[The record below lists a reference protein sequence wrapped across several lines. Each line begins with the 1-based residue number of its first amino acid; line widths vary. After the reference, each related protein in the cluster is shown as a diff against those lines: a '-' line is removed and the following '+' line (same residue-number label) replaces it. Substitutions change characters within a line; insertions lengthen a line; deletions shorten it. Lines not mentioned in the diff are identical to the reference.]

1 MDKQKIGIHI
11 VSLVAAVFLFL
22 SVNDSFLG
30 KFFPAATTANYH
42 TTWVYDVPIEVNY
55 DKDKLYVLGIPD
67 SVDVKLSGP
76 ISIVQ
81 KEALDRRLKAKLDF
95 SNVSSGSEQDIKV
108 EISDIDSSV
117 TAVANPE
124 FITVSVRDKISKD
137 FPVKTSVRDERL
149 LIGVGINSVTA
160 ADKSVKIYGA
170 AESINNIYE
179 VRAESSERTKIS
191 SDKDEEA
198 TLIAYDN
205 NFNRI
210 EDIQFEKNKTT
221 LSIKVDKIEKSL
233 PIKTKVE
240 GSLPD
245 DRTLD
250 SITIEPSTAI
260 IRAQSKK
267 DLDAI
272 KEIFVDV
279 ELSNIKEDTVELSN
293 LKVYHDQNNS
303 AIIDPNNAKIII
315 KTKKE

>member
-11 VSLVAAVFLFL
+11 ISLIAAVFLFL

-76 ISIVQ
+76 IAIVQ

-95 SNVSSGSEQDIKV
+95 SNVSSGSEQNIKV

-149 LIGVGINSVTA
+149 LVGVGINSVTA

-221 LSIKVDKIEKSL
+221 LSIKVEKIEKSL
-233 PIKTKVE
+233 PIKAKEV

-245 DRTLD
+245 GRTLE

-267 DLDAI
+267 DLDAV

-303 AIIDPNNAKIII
+303 AIIDPNNAKVII